1 MFISPAFAQSA
12 AGGGSAGLAQL
23 LPFVLI
29 FVVFYFFLI
38 RPQQKRAKEHQAMV
52 NNLKRGD
59 KVTTAGGITGT
70 VSKAVD
76 GQETV
81 EVEIA
86 PEVKVSVV
94 RTMISSVLDKNGN
107 VPAPADKAKKDA
119 PKKDAAK
126 KAPAKKAASKKA
138 AK

>member
-1 MFISPAFAQSA
+1 MLISPAFAQSA
-12 AGGGSAGLAQL
+12 GGSTGIGQL

-38 RPQQKRAKEHQAMV
+38 RPQQKRAKQHKAMIEAI
-52 NNLKRGD
+52 KRGD
-59 KVTTAGGITGT
+59 KIVTSGGITGV

-86 PEVKVSVV
+86 KDVKVNVM
-94 RTMISSVLDKNGN
+94 RTMI
-107 VPAPADKAKKDA
+107 ADKPSDDGGKTKG
-119 PKKDAAK
+119 K
-126 KAPAKKAASKKA
+126 
-138 AK
+138 